1 MHDHATLFR
10 FLPFYES
17 LVHLLWGFPG
27 VWIIPPGNRSW
38 IYETEVT
45 TVDHVFTAALVFVVL
60 VCIALVVRG
69 KLLDVKA
76 ALIPDPK
83 LSLRTVVEMITEI
96 ALGLMKGLMKPQEA
110 RYFLPLIGT
119 CALFILFSNLLGLVP
134 MLAPPTSVLNTTVA
148 CAVVIFVT
156 THVYGIKTHGAKYIM
171 HFFGPVVPTRTTPF
185 YAIPFVLALM
195 VLMFAIE
202 LVSHLARPLSL
213 SMRLMGNMFADHTVV
228 AIFTALVPLV
238 PIVVP
243 LPAMALGVF
252 VCFVQTFVFCLLS
265 IIYISL
271 AIEHAEE
278 H

>member
-17 LVHLLWGFPG
+17 IVHLLWGFPG
-27 VWIIPPGNRSW
+27 AGPIPPGNRSW
-38 IYETEVT
+38 IYGTEVT
-45 TVDHVFTAALVFVVL
+45 NVDHVFTAALVVL
-60 VCIALVVRG
+60 LLIVLALVVRSRVA
-69 KLLDVKA
+69 DTRA
-76 ALIPDPK
+76 ALIPDPR
-83 LSLRTVVEMITEI
+83 LSARTVVEMITEM
-96 ALGLMKGLMKPQEA
+96 ALGLMRGLMKPEEA

-148 CAVVIFVT
+148 CAIVIFIT
-156 THVYGIKTHGAKYIM
+156 THVYGFRAHGAKYIM
-171 HFFGPVVPTRTTPF
+171 HFFGPVVPTKTTPI
-185 YAIPFVLALM
+185 YAIPFVLLLM

-202 LVSHLARPLSL
+202 LVSHFARPLSL

-238 PIVVP
+238 PILIPV
-243 LPAMALGVF
+243 PAMLLGVF